1 MTRAFGLD
9 ISRYQGRIDFD
20 KLKAHQEP
28 VQFVAVKATEGDDW
42 IDDQFARNWDE
53 AKRIGLHRLAY
64 HFMRFGD
71 DPKKQMELFLGVV
84 NPIAT
89 DRLVLD
95 AEAADGWSRSHIT
108 TTLRVCMNILREHT
122 GRYPIIYSRAR
133 WIDQNIIVQDIPTCD
148 WWLAQYLLP
157 YDYPAYTPEATP
169 PPTLPKGVTSWLIHQ
184 TGERGDGK
192 SFGAESHY
200 IDLDRW
206 NGTAEDIIKY
216 FCEDSAEPVP
226 APAPVLFRARVNVNA
241 LNIRSGAGI
250 NNSAI
255 GLLRLGDEVDVYE
268 EQERWYRIG
277 ADRWCA
283 GWLTTKLS
291 EPITGGL
298 DVPLFSQNDPA
309 WKKDKLGS
317 STTIGANGC
326 LLTCVAMLLKHWGK
340 DTDPR
345 RLNAAMKSVGG
356 YSGNLWIW
364 EALTK
369 LYPDIVMDWD
379 NWIVSQG
386 GYTLGR
392 IDMLLTAGT
401 PVLAQTDYRPVTAYL
416 DQHWV
421 LVIGKQGNDYIL
433 NDPID
438 GQKVLFS
445 SRYGEPAK
453 KIFRIAA
460 YKKE

>member
-1 MTRAFGLD
+1 
-9 ISRYQGRIDFD
+9 
-20 KLKAHQEP
+20 EP
-28 VQFVAVKATEGDDW
+28 VSFTAIKASEGDNWTDA
-42 IDDQFARNWDE
+42 QFARNWSE
-53 AKRIGLHRLAY
+53 AKRLGLCRLAY
-64 HFMRFGD
+64 HFVRFSD
-71 DPKKQMELFLGVV
+71 NAQKQMDLLLRTV
-84 NPIAT
+84 NPEAQ

-95 AEAADGWSRSHIT
+95 VEAADGWSRAHIT
-108 TTLRVCMNILREHT
+108 TTLRVCLNILRERT
-122 GRYPIIYSRAR
+122 GRYPIIYSRAG
-133 WIDQNIIVQDIPTCD
+133 WVNQYLDVSALPDID
-148 WWLAQYLLP
+148 WWLAQYRLP
-157 YDYPAYTPEATP
+157 YGYPAYTPEAASP
-169 PPTLPKGVTSWLIHQ
+169 PALPKGVKNWLIHQ

-200 IDLDRW
+200 IDTDRW
-206 NGTAEDIIKY
+206 NGTAEDVRKY
-216 FCEDSAEPVP
+216 FGHPAQEPESEVP
-226 APAPVLFRARVNVNA
+226 LFQARVNVDA
-241 LNIRSGAGI
+241 LNVRSGAGI

-268 EQERWYRIG
+268 ERERWYRIG

-283 GWLTTKLS
+283 GWLTIKIS

-298 DVPLFSQNDPA
+298 DAPLYSQSDPA
-309 WKKDKLGS
+309 WRYDRLGR

-326 LLTCVAMLLKHWGK
+326 LLTGVAMLLKYWSK

-345 RLNAAMKSVGG
+345 RLNAAMKKAGG

-386 GYTLGR
+386 GYTLSR
-392 IDMLLTAGT
+392 IDALLTADT
-401 PVLAQTDYRPVTAYL
+401 PVLAQTDYNPATAYL

-421 LVIGKQGNDYIL
+421 LMTGKQGDDYII
-433 NDPID
+433 NDPVD
-438 GQKVLFS
+438 GQRVLFNT
-445 SRYGEPAK
+445 RYGEPAK

-460 YKKE
+460 YKKVN